1 MRIKGI
7 YADRPAIF
15 QLLILLLFLSGGAIL
30 SSALALGLQLLTYG
44 LHGDITQHP
53 GSMRLTQF
61 ISAIGT
67 FLIPSLL
74 TAWTCSEHPED
85 YLSIRKVRD
94 GRIWPL
100 VFISMFLF
108 SPTISLLGLINEQME
123 LPAFMA
129 PVEQWMR
136 AQEDLM
142 EQLTKIMLGN
152 DNPLTLLANL
162 IVIAAAAGV
171 TEEFLFRGALQR
183 IIGKWTSNHHI
194 IIWGAAI
201 LFSAFH
207 LQFYGFI
214 PRLILGAYFGY
225 LLVWTRSIWIPV
237 FAHFTNNA
245 FAVIGM
251 SDSRLKENEYI
262 TGEIP
267 QEDLLQFGLVAAF
280 TLILFVLICQ
290 YLYKLTQKQ
299 NA

>member
-7 YADRPAIF
+7 YAGRPAMF

-30 SSALALGLQLLTYG
+30 SSALALGLQLLTFG

-53 GSMRLTQF
+53 GFMRLAQF

-67 FLIPSLL
+67 FLVPSLL

-85 YLSIRKVRD
+85 YLSMRKVSD

-152 DNPLTLLANL
+152 GSTSTLLANL

-194 IIWGAAI
+194 IIWSAAI

-225 LLVWTRSIWIPV
+225 LLVWTRSIWMPV
-237 FAHFTNNA
+237 FAHFANNA

-251 SDSRLKENEYI
+251 SDSRLKDNEYI

-267 QEDLLQFGLVAAF
+267 REDLLQFGLVAVF
-280 TLILFVLICQ
+280 TLILFVLTSQ
-290 YLYKLTQKQ
+290 YLYKLAKKQ